1 MLATTILDIVN
12 YFKKP
17 VFEKDP
23 NKRFSYRLKKSL
35 SVLFIMVTVRMLN
48 STINRIFFHFDI
60 TKQFSFNITETTLKM
75 AKKLNDVFPT
85 MSFDQVKLISLVT
98 IFFTMIIIS
107 PVIKE
112 IFFRAPL
119 TIIKKQPFFKYI
131 FYLSAFLYTYFHIN
145 SFGDITYKTLL
156 LSPILLAGI
165 GVFGMILGYVR
176 VKFNFLWCISLA
188 IAFEFLYS
196 LFNFILWR

>member
-1 MLATTILDIVN
+1 MLATTILEVIN

-23 NKRFSYRLKKSL
+23 NKRFSYRFKKSL
-35 SVLFIMVTVRMLN
+35 SILFLMLTVRAVSSM
-48 STINRIFFHFDI
+48 INWIFFHFNI
-60 TKQFSFNITETTLKM
+60 TKQFSFNITETRLEM
-75 AKKLNDVFPT
+75 AKKLNDTFPEL
-85 MSFDQVKLISLVT
+85 SLNKVKLISIFT
-98 IFFTMIIIS
+98 ILFIMGVIS
-107 PVIKE
+107 PTVKE

-145 SFGDITYKTLL
+145 SFGDLTYKTLL

-188 IAFEFLYS
+188 IIFEFLYS
-196 LFNFILWR
+196 LFNFILWK